1 MQMPLVVGQT
11 LTSGPNPRYTA
22 VRNTSHCTRFSEQ
35 GRDRFRQ
42 PGVAGRVGVHE
53 VGLEAVVGEDL
64 LEHALLV
71 GDGELLRDNRVEI
84 GRRRQQAGLGN
95 GDQHD
100 LRAPRLREAHHRA
113 QVARR
118 LRLVELLQ
126 EVVAAL
132 AEDDELRLRLLERRG
147 QAREARRAG
156 LAGNT
161 RGHDLASDQRLEAL
175 IGRKV
180 VSSGVP
186 GETSAAGL
194 ARLPAALEE
203 AKPQLVI
210 LCEGG
215 NDFLQKLDEA
225 QAASNL
231 RAMVRLA
238 QSRGAQVVLI
248 AVPKPGLLPS
258 PADFYAVIAKELA
271 VPNAAGYARLA
282 EAVAALLRKTGA
294 V

>member
-1 MQMPLVVGQT
+1 MRG
-11 LTSGPNPRYTA
+11 
-22 VRNTSHCTRFSEQ
+22 
-35 GRDRFRQ
+35 
-42 PGVAGRVGVHE
+42 
-53 VGLEAVVGEDL
+53 
-64 LEHALLV
+64 
-71 GDGELLRDNRVEI
+71 
-84 GRRRQQAGLGN
+84 
-95 GDQHD
+95 
-100 LRAPRLREAHHRA
+100 
-113 QVARR
+113 
-118 LRLVELLQ
+118 
-126 EVVAAL
+126 AAL
-132 AEDDELRLRLLERRG
+132 ALAVLVAACSGGQPKLARLAPDAVVLAFGDSLT
-147 QAREARRAG
+147 AG
-156 LAGNT
+156 VGANPGESYPT
-161 RGHDLASDQRLEAL
+161 RLEAL
-175 IGRKV
+175 IARKV

-203 AKPQLVI
+203 AKPALVI

-238 QSRGAQVVLI
+238 QSRGAQVVLV

-258 PADFYAVIAKELA
+258 PADFYAAVAKELA
-271 VPNAAGYARLA
+271 VPNEETALKKILTDNSLKSDLVHPNAAGYARLA

>member
-1 MQMPLVVGQT
+1 M
-11 LTSGPNPRYTA
+11 
-22 VRNTSHCTRFSEQ
+22 
-35 GRDRFRQ
+35 
-42 PGVAGRVGVHE
+42 
-53 VGLEAVVGEDL
+53 
-64 LEHALLV
+64 
-71 GDGELLRDNRVEI
+71 
-84 GRRRQQAGLGN
+84 RR
-95 GDQHD
+95 
-100 LRAPRLREAHHRA
+100 
-113 QVARR
+113 
-118 LRLVELLQ
+118 
-126 EVVAAL
+126 AAL
-132 AEDDELRLRLLERRG
+132 AFAVLVAACGGGQPKLARLAPDAVVLAFGDSLT
-147 QAREARRAG
+147 AG
-156 LAGNT
+156 VGANAGESYP
-161 RGHDLASDQRLEAL
+161 ARLEAL

-186 GETSAAGL
+186 GETSSAGL
-194 ARLPAALEE
+194 ERLPVALEE

-258 PADFYAVIAKELA
+258 PADFYAAVAKDLA
-271 VPNAAGYARLA
+271 VPNEENALKKILTDNSLKSDLVHPNAAGYAKLA